1 MHNKKSKKDKLRIC
15 LIFVSIVTLLGV
27 LVGSVYQ
34 DWQLILE
41 NRHLEAE
48 LNLENNNLKDT
59 EEKLSAEITKLGDN
73 EGLINYARENFL
85 LSTEGDIIIKWDHKN
100 TTSKEE

>member
-1 MHNKKSKKDKLRIC
+1 MHNNKKSKKDKLRIFI
-15 LIFVSIVTLLGV
+15 IFVTIISLLGV

-48 LNLENNNLKDT
+48 LNLEYANLKDN
-59 EEKLSAEITKLGDN
+59 EEKLMAEITKLGDN

-85 LSTEGDIIIKWDHKN
+85 LSTEGDIIIKWNHKN
-100 TTSKEE
+100 TTSD

>member
-1 MHNKKSKKDKLRIC
+1 MHKKSKRERKR
-15 LIFVSIVTLLGV
+15 LILILVTIVTLLGI
-27 LVGSVYQ
+27 LIGSVYH
-34 DWQLILE
+34 DWKGILE
-41 NRHLEAE
+41 NQRLERE
-48 LNLENNNLKDT
+48 LTVEYQNLLENEDKLNT
-59 EEKLSAEITKLGDN
+59 EIARLSEN